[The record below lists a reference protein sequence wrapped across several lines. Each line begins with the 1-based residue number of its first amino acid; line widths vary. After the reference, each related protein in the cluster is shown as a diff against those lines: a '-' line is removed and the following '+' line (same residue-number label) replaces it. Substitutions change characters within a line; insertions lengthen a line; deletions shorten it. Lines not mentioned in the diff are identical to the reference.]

1 MLKFGIGTSQYINNY
16 GLLKKSINKK
26 KFINLIKK
34 KTSHIDVIDT
44 APSYNNAEN
53 IIGKYSDSKFK
64 IITKFNKLK
73 SISQNKKFNELE
85 KGFKKSLKNLGK
97 KKIHGILFHDV
108 EDINFLKN
116 DYLKKKFKKLIK
128 NSVYKIGF
136 STYELNNIE
145 KYLKIFKFDIIQI
158 PINPFN
164 IDKKKITF
172 LKKIKKKYKIQIHA
186 RSLFLQ
192 GLSLE
197 NTAKLPVK
205 FKLLKNKI
213 IKIDKLIQ
221 NYNISRYDFFISFIK
236 SLKIIDYAIIG
247 MSSEKDFD
255 SLKNAKLIKI
265 SEKYIFNFKIKN
277 QRLVDPRFWNL

>member
-192 GLSLE
+192 GLCLE

-205 FKLLKNKI
+205 FRLLKKKI